1 MRNRFNPSV
10 KRWKKAAFM
19 IPIFIIGAVLLTGF
33 IVMMLWN
40 GIMPEVFGLGI
51 LSIWQAIGLFILA
64 RFLFGRSKGPRSW
77 GKRHHY
83 AHCVVHTDRV
93 QHPQSTPGD
102 FRNV

>member
-1 MRNRFNPSV
+1 MRNKFNPSF
-10 KRWKKAAFM
+10 KGWKIAALM
-19 IPIFIIGAVLLTGF
+19 IPVFIIGAVLLTGF

-64 RFLFGRSKGPRSW
+64 RFLFGRTKGPGRW
-77 GKRHHY
+77 RKRQHY

-93 QHPQSTPGD
+93 QHS
-102 FRNV
+102 